1 MDVTGSYTVGP
12 PTRKLRKTPEINT
25 LTFRPTFVIS
35 RSGVRIRPPAPTQ
48 VNMGEFQSGQMGQTV
63 NLLAM
68 PSVVRIHLPPPIKET
83 SMRMSLLFGVK
94 TVVDSNRGRLETCRG
109 KSAMPLLEADKGM
122 ALFPQPQLLQGY
134 ANADL
139 QKLRQ
144 GGFVST
150 RGGLPAGRRIHLIY
164 CLLTP
169 CTHVHVEASKTP
181 LTQTVTQMRIGEKS
195 TGQFLP
201 GAFCV
206 WEGSFYPIPV
216 CADMNPPIFLA
227 ASACISLVA

>member
-1 MDVTGSYTVGP
+1 MYWMDAAGSYTAGP
-12 PTRKLRKTPEINT
+12 PTRKRRKTPEINA
-25 LTFRPTFVIS
+25 LMLRPTFVIS

-139 QKLRQ
+139 LKLNAARWFCFNPRRPARRQ
-144 GGFVST
+144 ANPPYL
-150 RGGLPAGRRIHLIY
+150 LPAYTLTSRAHKSLENSIDPNRKIEPQSSYIVGRCY
-164 CLLTP
+164 
-169 CTHVHVEASKTP
+169 SNNK
-181 LTQTVTQMRIGEKS
+181 
-195 TGQFLP
+195 
-201 GAFCV
+201 
-206 WEGSFYPIPV
+206 
-216 CADMNPPIFLA
+216 N
-227 ASACISLVA
+227 

>member
-1 MDVTGSYTVGP
+1 
-12 PTRKLRKTPEINT
+12 
-25 LTFRPTFVIS
+25 
-35 RSGVRIRPPAPTQ
+35 
-48 VNMGEFQSGQMGQTV
+48 
-63 NLLAM
+63 
-68 PSVVRIHLPPPIKET
+68 
-83 SMRMSLLFGVK
+83 MSLLFGVK

-139 QKLRQ
+139 QKLNAARW
-144 GGFVST
+144 FFST

-169 CTHVHVEASKTP
+169 WTDVHVKASKMS
-181 LTQTVTQMRIGEKS
+181 LTQTVTQMRIGAES

-201 GAFCV
+201 GAFRIY
-206 WEGSFYPIPV
+206 ESLFIR
-216 CADMNPPIFLA
+216 FLFA
-227 ASACISLVA
+227 LT

>member
-1 MDVTGSYTVGP
+1 MYWMDAAGLYTAEP
-12 PTRKLRKTPEINT
+12 PTRKLRKVPEINA

-68 PSVVRIHLPPPIKET
+68 PSVVRIHLPPPIKEA

-109 KSAMPLLEADKGM
+109 H
-122 ALFPQPQLLQGY
+122 
-134 ANADL
+134 
-139 QKLRQ
+139 
-144 GGFVST
+144 VST

-169 CTHVHVEASKTP
+169 WPHVHVKASKTP
-181 LTQTVTQMRIGEKS
+181 LTQTMTQMRIGAES

-201 GAFCV
+201 GAF
-206 WEGSFYPIPV
+206 
-216 CADMNPPIFLA
+216 
-227 ASACISLVA
+227 

>member
-1 MDVTGSYTVGP
+1 MYWMDVAGLYTVES
-12 PTRKLRKTPEINT
+12 PTRKLQKAPEINA
-25 LTFRPTFVIS
+25 LMLRPTFVIS

-48 VNMGEFQSGQMGQTV
+48 LNMGEFQSGQMGQTV

-139 QKLRQ
+139 QKLNAARWIR
-144 GGFVST
+144 FNP
-150 RGGLPAGRRIHLIY
+150 RWPAAHGRSNPSCRHFLSA
-164 CLLTP
+164 
-169 CTHVHVEASKTP
+169 V
-181 LTQTVTQMRIGEKS
+181 
-195 TGQFLP
+195 QFRLQL
-201 GAFCV
+201 
-206 WEGSFYPIPV
+206 WYTE
-216 CADMNPPIFLA
+216 
-227 ASACISLVA
+227 

>member
-1 MDVTGSYTVGP
+1 MDAAGSYTAGP
-12 PTRKLRKTPEINT
+12 PTRKLRKTPEINA
-25 LTFRPTFVIS
+25 LMLRPTFVIS

-48 VNMGEFQSGQMGQTV
+48 LNMGEFQSGQMGQTV

-68 PSVVRIHLPPPIKET
+68 PSVVQIHLPPPIKET

-139 QKLRQ
+139 QKLNAARWFCFNPRRPARRQ
-144 GGFVST
+144 ANPPYL
-150 RGGLPAGRRIHLIY
+150 LPAYTLTSRAHKSLENSIDPNRKIEPQSSYIVGRCY
-164 CLLTP
+164 
-169 CTHVHVEASKTP
+169 SNNK
-181 LTQTVTQMRIGEKS
+181 
-195 TGQFLP
+195 
-201 GAFCV
+201 
-206 WEGSFYPIPV
+206 
-216 CADMNPPIFLA
+216 N
-227 ASACISLVA
+227 

>member
-1 MDVTGSYTVGP
+1 MYWMDVAGLYTVES
-12 PTRKLRKTPEINT
+12 PTRKLQKAPEINS
-25 LTFRPTFVIS
+25 LMLRPTFVIS

-48 VNMGEFQSGQMGQTV
+48 LNMGEFQSGQMGQTV

-139 QKLRQ
+139 QKLNAARRIR
-144 GGFVST
+144 FNPRWPAPRRRSSPST
-150 RGGLPAGRRIHLIY
+150 RTKSSLKSAISESFSYSLSIAAQGVRGKNHCLQDTSNACGRCDSFWL
-164 CLLTP
+164 
-169 CTHVHVEASKTP
+169 
-181 LTQTVTQMRIGEKS
+181 S
-195 TGQFLP
+195 TL
-201 GAFCV
+201 C
-206 WEGSFYPIPV
+206 
-216 CADMNPPIFLA
+216 C
-227 ASACISLVA
+227 